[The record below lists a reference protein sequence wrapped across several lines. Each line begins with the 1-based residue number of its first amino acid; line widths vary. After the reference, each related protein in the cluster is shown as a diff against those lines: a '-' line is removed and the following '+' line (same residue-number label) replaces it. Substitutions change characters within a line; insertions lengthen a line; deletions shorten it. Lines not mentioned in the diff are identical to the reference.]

1 MGKSTDLA
9 ARVPQHFRDAKNDV
23 RKRAM
28 ISATGGIQ
36 TIVLT
41 SDREALSVEY
51 DLIKEH
57 RPRYNVVYRDDKSY
71 PYIKV
76 TTNQPYPR
84 VEVTREHRVEEA
96 AYFGPYTDVSSMRQ
110 TLEALRDIFPYR
122 SCNHDLPPG
131 GNSNKYSTCLD
142 YDIKQCE
149 GPCVGLQ
156 SCEEYNQ
163 MIENLCRF
171 LRGKYAPVRNY
182 LNEEMERHA
191 ENKNFEAAAVY
202 RDRLE
207 ALDKMTRRSSFLNS
221 TSNADVLGLGTK
233 DEVSAVVLFQVREN
247 RIINRLEFPGQ
258 SVDIENSQTLQD
270 FVLTYYPAAT
280 SIPRLILVPEVLP
293 DFELIEEKLSSSA
306 GRQIKLKV
314 PDRGEKR
321 KLIKSARRTARLA
334 AENEAL
340 ARKRREGDVLLAV
353 QEMLDL
359 PELPEVVEGFDVS
372 THQGKQTV
380 AGMVRFINGEPDKA
394 GYRRFKI
401 SEDNSGDDYKA
412 LCEALS
418 RRYRRL
424 TEDQQQFPHLVFV
437 DGGPGQLGVGREVMD
452 NFAPQLPVVSL
463 AKREEII
470 YVNKPENVHNLP
482 EDSRALQFFQ
492 RLRDE
497 AHRFA
502 VSYHRD
508 RRQMGI
514 SSGLREIKGIGE
526 KRLKQLLETFGSPSR
541 VRQASLEELTT
552 VNGITR
558 QIARRIKRQD

>member
-1 MGKSTDLA
+1 MGKSNDLA
-9 ARVPQHFRDAKNDV
+9 ERVPQHFRDARSDV

-28 ISATGGIQ
+28 VRATGDIQ
-36 TIVLT
+36 TIVLST
-41 SDREALSVEY
+41 DREALSVEY

-57 RPRYNVVYRDDKSY
+57 RPRYNIVYRDDKSY

-76 TTNQPYPR
+76 TTNETYPR
-84 VEVTREHRVEEA
+84 VEVTREHRLEDA
-96 AYFGPYTDVSSMRQ
+96 SYFGPYTDVTSMRR

-122 SCNHDLPPG
+122 SCAHDLPAG
-131 GNSNKYSTCLD
+131 GDSDKYNTCLD

-156 SCEEYNQ
+156 SKAEYTE

-171 LRGKYAPVRNY
+171 LRGKYGPVRNY
-182 LNEEMERHA
+182 LKDEMERHA
-191 ENKNFEAAAVY
+191 ANKNFEAAAVY

-207 ALDKMTRRSSFLNS
+207 ALENMTKRSSFINS

-233 DEVSAVVLFQVREN
+233 EDVSAVVLFQIREN

-258 SVDIENSQTLQD
+258 SGDIDDSQALQD
-270 FVLTYYPAAT
+270 FILTYYPAAT
-280 SIPRLILVPEVLP
+280 SIPQVILLPTILP
-293 DFELIEEKLSSSA
+293 DSALVGEKLLETA
-306 GRQIKLKV
+306 GRRIKLKV
-314 PDRGEKR
+314 PERGEKR
-321 KLIKSARRTARLA
+321 KLVESAKRTAKLA

-340 ARKRREGDVLLAV
+340 ARKRREGDVLLTV
-353 QEMLDL
+353 KEMLDL
-359 PELPEVVEGFDVS
+359 PWLPEIVEAYDVS
-372 THQGKQTV
+372 THQGKETV
-380 AGMVRFINGEPDKA
+380 AAMVRFVNGEPDKA

-401 SEDNSGDDYKA
+401 SRENSADDYRS
-412 LCEALS
+412 LREALQ

-424 TEDQQQFPHLVFV
+424 TEEEEQFPSLVFV
-437 DGGPGQLGVGREVMD
+437 DGGPGQLGVGRAVMD
-452 NFAPQLPVVSL
+452 NFNPQLPVVSL

-470 YVNKPENVHNLP
+470 YVNKPENVYNLP

-508 RRQMGI
+508 RRQMVI

-526 KRLKQLLETFGSPSR
+526 KRLKQLLKTFGSPAR
-541 VRQASLEELTT
+541 VRQASLEELIT
-552 VNGITR
+552 VKGITPE
-558 QIARRIKRQD
+558 IARRIKKEG